1 MYILSHNSLER
12 GQVQALTMYFIIT
25 TMAWS
30 RCRRRLEREEERGA
44 QGPAERRHERRVSQ
58 AARQRDLRAIE
69 RELRGERNGRGA
81 KCAGSAVTQRLI
93 GAAGPQEEPERARA
107 EGYGT
112 PREHGSAGCARR
124 RLPDEVQRIQHQC
137 CERAARRANQRGSW
151 CGPQSVIGESS
162 SA

>member
-12 GQVQALTMYFIIT
+12 EQVQALTTMYFIIT

-44 QGPAERRHERRVSQ
+44 QGPAERRHEGRVSQ
-58 AARQRDLRAIE
+58 AARQRDLRAVE

-81 KCAGSAVTQRLI
+81 KRAGSAITQRLI

-124 RLPDEVQRIQHQC
+124 RRRRLPDEVQRIQDQC
-137 CERAARRANQRGSW
+137 REPVRK
-151 CGPQSVIGESS
+151 SS
-162 SA
+162 CASMA

>member
-12 GQVQALTMYFIIT
+12 EQVQALTTMYFIIT

-44 QGPAERRHERRVSQ
+44 QGPPERRHEGRVSQ
-58 AARQRDLRAIE
+58 SARQRDLRAVE
-69 RELRGERNGRGA
+69 RELRGERHGGSTQRAGRA
-81 KCAGSAVTQRLI
+81 FTQRLL

-112 PREHGSAGCARR
+112 PREHRTRRARR
-124 RLPDEVQRIQHQC
+124 RLPDEVQRIQDQC
-137 CERAARRANQRGSW
+137 REPVRK
-151 CGPQSVIGESS
+151 SS
-162 SA
+162 CASMA